1 MDKNPKIT
9 IITICYNSARTIE
22 KTIRSVVSQ
31 DYENREYNIVDGLST
46 DDTMDIVG
54 KYRDQI
60 DIIISEK
67 DKGISDAFNKGI
79 RRASGDLIAMIN
91 SDDILLPGALSLV
104 AKAWEPGIDVLA
116 TNVIMKDTETGY
128 ECREVPSTDFP
139 LMPFFRHVAHQ
150 GAYISRQ
157 CYTKYGLYD
166 TNIRWPMDLEYL
178 MRVYTHGGRF
188 RHSDIDT
195 AVFISG
201 GTTNSN
207 SILKKRKDYLY
218 MVRKNGGNSLQA
230 WTFYL
235 FLVATQVTKKGMS
248 VFGKNFAQKLRYRRT
263 DSIPAA
269 KGKENVQ

>member
-1 MDKNPKIT
+1 MDKSPKIT

-22 KTIRSVVSQ
+22 KTIQSVVGQEYPS
-31 DYENREYNIVDGLST
+31 REYIIVDGLST
-46 DDTMDIVG
+46 DGTMDIIG
-54 KYRDQI
+54 KYSDQI

-79 RRASGDLIAMIN
+79 LRATGDIIVLIN
-91 SDDILLPGALSLV
+91 SDDILLPGALSKV
-104 AKAWEPGIDVLA
+104 AEVWMPDVDVLS
-116 TNVIMKDTETGY
+116 TNVIMKDAVTGY

-150 GAYISRQ
+150 GAYISRE

-166 TNIRWPMDLEYL
+166 TDIRWPMDLEYL
-178 MRVYTHGGRF
+178 MRVYTRGGRF
-188 RHSDIDT
+188 RYADIDT

-235 FLVATQVTKKGMS
+235 FLVATQFVKKGMS
-248 VFGKNFAQKLRYRRT
+248 IFGKNFAQKLRYKR
-263 DSIPAA
+263 
-269 KGKENVQ
+269 K